1 MTHRPFR
8 YDSGEMKKAMITPQ
22 GYLKADAFATRSG
35 IFLYRKPDGS
45 VQRELRPAA
54 EVFHPDSL
62 QSLAEVPVTNDHP
75 QMPLNVENT
84 KLLAVGYTGSEIAKL
99 GDFVKCGITIYDKAT
114 IEGVMQG
121 SKKELS
127 GGYTCDIEMTPGMYK
142 GMQYDAIQTNIRY
155 NHLAVVKDGRAGHE
169 ASIKLDSQDA
179 VMVEEDAK
187 KESEN
192 DQEEKKDSAKEKNQ
206 VISTKEI
213 EKGESIMPKLKIDS
227 VEYELPEAVASFI
240 SKSDAILSEVKKQND
255 QLQAKFD
262 AMEALKKKED
272 AKKSTAEE
280 PEDEDEEEMEDG
292 KKKDKSKKM
301 DRKDAIV
308 YGRDFAEA
316 ESFAHKVI
324 GKEFKADTLDLIDV
338 KRAVCAKAMPEIKLD
353 GKSEDYVNAMFDSF
367 KSQYKDPEAKKLQNS
382 IGAIKTDSVVD
393 VKQARFD
400 SMTRMENRWQVPFDK
415 LSYSAPAK

>member
-316 ESFAHKVI
+316 EAFAHKVI

>member
-114 IEGVMQG
+114 IDGVMEG

-127 GGYTCDIEMTPGMYK
+127 GGYTCDIEMTPGIYK
-142 GMQYDAIQTNIRY
+142 GMQYDAIQRNIRY

-187 KESEN
+187 NEPEN
-192 DQEEKKDSAKEKNQ
+192 DQKEKKDSAKEKNQ

-227 VEYELPEAVASFI
+227 VEYELPEAVANFI
-240 SKSDAILSEVKKQND
+240 SKSDSVLSEMKKQND

-301 DRKDAIV
+301 DRKDAIA

-324 GKEFKADTLDLIDV
+324 GKEFKTDSLELIDL

-400 SMTRMENRWQVPFDK
+400 SMTRMENRWKIPFDK